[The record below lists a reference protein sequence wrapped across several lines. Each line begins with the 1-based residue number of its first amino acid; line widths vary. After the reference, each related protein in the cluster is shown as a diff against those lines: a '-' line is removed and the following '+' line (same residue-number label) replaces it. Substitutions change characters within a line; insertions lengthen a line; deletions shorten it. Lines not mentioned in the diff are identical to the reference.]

1 MRTLIICVASLLTFC
16 LVCDRASARPPAK
29 QDTDVVCIDP
39 GHPSEVN
46 SGYTVQNGL
55 TETHIDWVVAQRLR
69 QILTRDGIK
78 VVMTR
83 SQERRLVTN
92 RKRAEIA
99 NGAHATLLIRLH
111 CDASPGSGYALY
123 YPDRKGKA
131 HGVTGP
137 SDRVIIES
145 KHAAELLHVGVSS
158 SLQRKLKDCGIKGD
172 SSTLIGSRQGALTG
186 SIFSLVPVV
195 TIEMVVLSN
204 KSDARF
210 IGERAGQNAMAEA
223 LAKGIHEFLDKHNVE
238 PDP

>member
-1 MRTLIICVASLLTFC
+1 MRTQIICVASLLLFG
-16 LVCDRASARPPAK
+16 LFSGRASADQSAK
-29 QDTDVVCIDP
+29 HDTDVVCIDP

-55 TETHIDWVVAQRLR
+55 TETHIDWLVALRLR
-69 QILTRDGIK
+69 QLLTRDGIK

-99 NGAHATLLIRLH
+99 NQAHAKLLIRLH

-131 HGVTGP
+131 QGVAGP
-137 SDRVIIES
+137 SDRVILES
-145 KHAAELLHVGVSS
+145 KQAAELLHVGVSS
-158 SLQRKLKDCGIKGD
+158 SLQSKLKDCGIKGD

-186 SIFSLVPVV
+186 SIFSSVPVV

-210 IGERAGQNAMAEA
+210 IGARAGQEAMAEA
-223 LAKGIHEFLDKHNVE
+223 LAKGVHEFLDKRNLE
-238 PDP
+238 PDR